1 MVENTEFVENDGELE
16 DGLVVLI
23 DEENHEHTFQ
33 VLERIELNGQEY
45 AILVPWD
52 EDDDDSAIPLK
63 IVVENGEEL
72 LYDIEDDEEWEAIV
86 DFWNNYVDEEAE

>member
-1 MVENTEFVENDGELE
+1 MDENKDLTHNEEELE

-23 DEENHEHTFQ
+23 DEDNNEHTFQ

-52 EDDDDSAIPLK
+52 EEDDDSAIPLK
-63 IVVENGEEL
+63 IVIEDGEEL
-72 LYDIEDDEEWEAIV
+72 LYDIDDDDEWEAIV
-86 DFWNNYVDEEAE
+86 EFWNNYVDEEE

>member
-1 MVENTEFVENDGELE
+1 MDENKDLTHNEEELE
-16 DGLVVLI
+16 EGLVVLI
-23 DEENHEHTFQ
+23 DEDNNEHTFQ

-63 IVVENGEEL
+63 IVIEDGEEL
-72 LYDIEDDEEWEAIV
+72 LYDIDDDDEWEAIV
-86 DFWNNYVDEEAE
+86 EFWNNYVDEEE

>member
-1 MVENTEFVENDGELE
+1 MDENKDLTHNEEELE

-23 DEENHEHTFQ
+23 DEDNNEHTFQ

-52 EDDDDSAIPLK
+52 EDDDDSDIPLK
-63 IVVENGEEL
+63 IVIEDGEEL
-72 LYDIEDDEEWEAIV
+72 LYDIDDDDEWEAIV
-86 DFWNNYVDEEAE
+86 EFWNNYVDEEE

>member
-1 MVENTEFVENDGELE
+1 MDENKEFVENDGELE
-16 DGLVVLI
+16 EGLVVLI
-23 DEENHEHTFQ
+23 DEEDHEHTFQ

-52 EDDDDSAIPLK
+52 EKEDDSAIPLK

-72 LYDIEDDEEWEAIV
+72 LYDIDDDDEWDAIV
-86 DFWNNYVDEEAE
+86 DFWNDYVDENED

>member
-1 MVENTEFVENDGELE
+1 MVKNTEFVENDGELE

-52 EDDDDSAIPLK
+52 EEDDDSAIPLK

>member
-1 MVENTEFVENDGELE
+1 MDENKDLKHNEEELE
-16 DGLVVLI
+16 EGLVELI
-23 DEENHEHTFQ
+23 DEDNNEHTFQ

-63 IVVENGEEL
+63 IVIEDGEEL
-72 LYDIEDDEEWEAIV
+72 LYDIDDDDEWEAIV
-86 DFWNNYVDEEAE
+86 EFWNNYVDEEE

>member
-1 MVENTEFVENDGELE
+1 MDENKDLTHNEEELE

-23 DEENHEHTFQ
+23 DEDNNEHTFQ

-63 IVVENGEEL
+63 IVIEDGEEL
-72 LYDIEDDEEWEAIV
+72 LYDIDDDDEWEAIV
-86 DFWNNYVDEEAE
+86 EFWNNYVDEEE

>member
-1 MVENTEFVENDGELE
+1 MVENAEFEKNDGELE

-33 VLERIELNGQEY
+33 VLERVELKGQEY

-63 IVVENGEEL
+63 IVIEDGEEL
-72 LYDIEDDEEWEAIV
+72 LYDIDDDEEWEAIV
-86 DFWNNYVDEEAE
+86 EYWNSYVDEEE

>member
-1 MVENTEFVENDGELE
+1 MDENKDLTHNEEELE
-16 DGLVVLI
+16 DGLVVLV
-23 DEENHEHTFQ
+23 DEDNNEHTFQ

-63 IVVENGEEL
+63 IVIEDGEEL
-72 LYDIEDDEEWEAIV
+72 LYDIDDDDEWEAIV
-86 DFWNNYVDEEAE
+86 EFWNNYVDEEE

>member
-52 EDDDDSAIPLK
+52 EEDDDSAIPLK

>member
-1 MVENTEFVENDGELE
+1 MDENKDLTYNEEELE

-23 DEENHEHTFQ
+23 DEDNNEHTFQ

-63 IVVENGEEL
+63 IVIEDGEEL
-72 LYDIEDDEEWEAIV
+72 LYDIDDDDEWEAIV
-86 DFWNNYVDEEAE
+86 EFWNNYVDEEE

>member
-1 MVENTEFVENDGELE
+1 MDENKDLTHNEEELE

-23 DEENHEHTFQ
+23 DEDNNEHTFQ

-63 IVVENGEEL
+63 IVIEDVEEL
-72 LYDIEDDEEWEAIV
+72 LYDIDDDDEWEAIV
-86 DFWNNYVDEEAE
+86 EFWNNYVDEEE

>member
-1 MVENTEFVENDGELE
+1 MDENKDLTPNEEELE

-23 DEENHEHTFQ
+23 DEDNNEHTFQ

-52 EDDDDSAIPLK
+52 EDDDDSATPLK
-63 IVVENGEEL
+63 IVIEDGEEL
-72 LYDIEDDEEWEAIV
+72 LYDIDDDDEWEAIV
-86 DFWNNYVDEEAE
+86 EFWNNYVDEEE

>member
-1 MVENTEFVENDGELE
+1 MDENKDLTPNEEELE

-23 DEENHEHTFQ
+23 DEDNNEHTFQ

-45 AILVPWD
+45 AILVPLD

-63 IVVENGEEL
+63 IVIEDGEEL
-72 LYDIEDDEEWEAIV
+72 LYDIDNDDEWEAIV
-86 DFWNNYVDEEAE
+86 EFWNNYVDEEE

>member
-1 MVENTEFVENDGELE
+1 MDENKDLTHNEEDLE

-23 DEENHEHTFQ
+23 DEDNNEHTFQ

-63 IVVENGEEL
+63 IVIEDGEEL
-72 LYDIEDDEEWEAIV
+72 LYDIDDDDEWEAIV
-86 DFWNNYVDEEAE
+86 EFWNNYVDEEE

>member
-1 MVENTEFVENDGELE
+1 MDENKDLTHNEKELE

-23 DEENHEHTFQ
+23 DEDNNEHTFQ

-63 IVVENGEEL
+63 IVIEDGEEL
-72 LYDIEDDEEWEAIV
+72 LYDIDDDDEWEAIV
-86 DFWNNYVDEEAE
+86 EFWNNYVDEEE

>member
-1 MVENTEFVENDGELE
+1 MDENKDLTHNEEELE

-23 DEENHEHTFQ
+23 DEDNNEHTFQ
-33 VLERIELNGQEY
+33 VLERIVLNGQEY

-63 IVVENGEEL
+63 IVIEDGEEL
-72 LYDIEDDEEWEAIV
+72 LYDIDDDDEWEAIV
-86 DFWNNYVDEEAE
+86 EFWNNYVDEEE

>member
-1 MVENTEFVENDGELE
+1 MVENAEFEKNDGELE

-33 VLERIELNGQEY
+33 VLERVELKEY

-63 IVVENGEEL
+63 IVIEDGEEL
-72 LYDIEDDEEWEAIV
+72 LYDIDDDEEWEAIV
-86 DFWNNYVDEEAE
+86 EYWNSYVDEEE

>member
-1 MVENTEFVENDGELE
+1 MDENKDVTHNEEELE

-23 DEENHEHTFQ
+23 DEDNNEHTFQ

-63 IVVENGEEL
+63 IVIEDGEEL
-72 LYDIEDDEEWEAIV
+72 LYDIDDDDEWEAIV
-86 DFWNNYVDEEAE
+86 EFWNNYVDEEE